1 MDLADIRV
9 VREEDRHLALLLD
22 VLVGGFTAKLIEIRV
37 PSSQFF
43 WEYWWK
49 WMDEIDRGRDGL
61 SVKELDALREIGVKI
76 VEQ

>member
-1 MDLADIRV
+1 MV
-9 VREEDRHLALLLD
+9 LLLD
-22 VLVGGFTAKLIEIRV
+22 VLVGGFTAKLTEMRV

-49 WMDEIDRGRDGL
+49 RMDEIERGRDGV
-61 SVKELDALREIGVKI
+61 SMKELDGLREIGAKI